1 MVYSLKIPDLASMEP
16 HLSIPSDRYCY
27 AVLERER
34 CSGQSDAQDRAQ
46 DGDTD
51 SVTCRM
57 LCILIRSTP
66 LSNGID
72 RVRRSL
78 RTAQASATS
87 CT

>member
-16 HLSIPSDRYCY
+16 HLPFPPIGIVMLYWN
-27 AVLERER
+27 E
-34 CSGQSDAQDRAQ
+34 SDARDRAQ

-72 RVRRSL
+72 RVGRSL